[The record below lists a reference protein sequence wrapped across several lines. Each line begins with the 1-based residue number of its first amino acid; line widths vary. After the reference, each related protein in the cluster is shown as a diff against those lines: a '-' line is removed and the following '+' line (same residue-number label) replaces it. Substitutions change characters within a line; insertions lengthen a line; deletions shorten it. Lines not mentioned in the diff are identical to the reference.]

1 MSGVSLGT
9 AEAAPALGAVM
20 FRPFLAG
27 DVVQLALQPSQHV
40 TLGFTRPVR
49 DIEDGRELEAGGPAW
64 TAIGLAGSNRGRVLC
79 CAGFTELFPAG
90 EASGGHAVA
99 WALLAEGLGAA
110 HLAITRYARRQFEAS
125 SYSRIE
131 AIVRAAVVGECK
143 WPRLIGMS
151 LAATL
156 ERWGPQGETHLL
168 FERIK
173 EESAGFARA
182 PRALQETD

>member
-1 MSGVSLGT
+1 MSG
-9 AEAAPALGAVM
+9 AVL

-40 TLGFTRPVR
+40 TLGLTRPVR

-64 TAIGLAGSNRGRVLC
+64 TAIGMQGANRGRVLC
-79 CAGFTELFPAG
+79 CAGFTELFPAAPLVAG
-90 EASGGHAVA
+90 PSNPTGAGGTGGHAVA

-110 HLAITRYARRQFEAS
+110 HLAVTRFARQQFDAS
-125 SYSRIE
+125 AYSRIE
-131 AIVRAAVVGECK
+131 AVVRASVAAECK

-156 ERWGPQGETHLL
+156 RRWGPQGETHLL
-168 FERIK
+168 FEHIK
-173 EESAGFARA
+173 EGASV
-182 PRALQETD
+182 ALPSYPTVERG